1 VAAPVR
7 PLASGAALPVRR
19 RTLGALL
26 ALSVLALPGAG
37 ACALRDPVLRAAGA
51 ALVQEDALSPAD
63 VVVIATDAGPA
74 GVLEAADLVHAGLA
88 PRVAVFADPPDPA
101 DREFLRRGVPYE
113 DVAGRS
119 LRQLRALGVAAVE
132 VIPRA
137 VAGSEDEGRVLPEW
151 CEERGWRSVVV
162 VSSSDHTRRLRRV
175 LRRSMDGRGARVAV
189 RAARHSRFDPDTW
202 WHTRDGVRTEAIE
215 LQKLLLDV
223 ARHPLS

>member
-1 VAAPVR
+1 MASPLGTLAAGTVT
-7 PLASGAALPVRR
+7 PVRR
-19 RTLGALL
+19 RTLGALF
-26 ALSVLALPGAG
+26 AVSVLALPGAG
-37 ACALRDPVLRAAGA
+37 AYALRDPVLRAAGA
-51 ALVQEDALSPAD
+51 ALVQEDALFAAD
-63 VVVIATDAGPA
+63 VVVIATGAGPA
-74 GVLEAADLVHAGLA
+74 GVLEAADLVHAGVA

-113 DVAGRS
+113 DVATRS
-119 LRQLRALGVAAVE
+119 RRQLRALGVASVE

-175 LRRSMDGRGARVAV
+175 LRRSMDGGQTRVAV
-189 RAARHSRFDPDTW
+189 RAARHSRFDPETW

-215 LQKLLLDV
+215 LQKLLLDL
-223 ARHPLS
+223 ARHPLP